1 MDMLRTSSKERPR
14 THPFTSETRKSGF
27 AGILPCPSQKY
38 PVIFLSFKDVKYTSW
53 EETYQTLQKL
63 IAQEFR
69 RHDELASSSAL
80 SDYEK
85 EEYSLLQ
92 QKLLTKW
99 NIKCPCGH

>member
-1 MDMLRTSSKERPR
+1 MRR
-14 THPFTSETRKSGF
+14 
-27 AGILPCPSQKY
+27 ILLAHHRKY

-69 RHDELASSSAL
+69 RHDELAASPAL

-85 EEYSLLQ
+85 RNILFLQ
-92 QKLLTKW
+92 QKPLMKW

>member
-1 MDMLRTSSKERPR
+1 M
-14 THPFTSETRKSGF
+14 
-27 AGILPCPSQKY
+27 
-38 PVIFLSFKDVKYTSW
+38 IFLSFKDVKYTSW

-85 EEYSLLQ
+85 EEYSLLATEAADEVEYQ
-92 QKLLTKW
+92 MSLRTLTLLLHKHHDVAPIVIMT
-99 NIKCPCGH
+99 NMILPFSRGM